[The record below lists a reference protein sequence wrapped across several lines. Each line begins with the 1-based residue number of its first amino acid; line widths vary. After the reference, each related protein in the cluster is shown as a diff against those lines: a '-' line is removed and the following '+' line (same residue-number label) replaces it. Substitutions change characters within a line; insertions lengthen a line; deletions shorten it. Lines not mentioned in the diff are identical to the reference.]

1 MRYLR
6 MIAVLATLCAAC
18 AGIGRASAED
28 YGTKDQAVAMVKRA
42 IARVNEVGF
51 DAAKVEFMD
60 RNGKFFDRDLYLI
73 VVDKA
78 GIRVV
83 HGQNPKLVG
92 KTYVDAVDVNGKEY
106 GKEVMQIAAG
116 PGTGWV
122 SFMFKDPITG
132 KVLPKENYVEK
143 AGDYIYLSGV
153 YTR

>member
-1 MRYLR
+1 VRYLKI
-6 MIAVLATLCAAC
+6 IAAIAALCAAYVM
-18 AGIGRASAED
+18 AVPASAGEF
-28 YGTKDQAVAMVKRA
+28 GTKEEAVALVKRA
-42 IARVNEVGF
+42 IVRVGEVGF
-51 DAAKVEFMD
+51 EAAKPEFMG
-60 RNGKFFDRDLYLI
+60 RNGKYFDRDMYLI
-73 VVDKA
+73 MVDKN
-78 GIRVV
+78 GTRIV

-106 GKEVMQIAAG
+106 GKDVMRIAAG

-132 KVLPKENYVEK
+132 NVLPKENYVER

>member
-1 MRYLR
+1 M
-6 MIAVLATLCAAC
+6 LCVAY
-18 AGIGRASAED
+18 AGSGPAWAED
-28 YGTKDQAVAMVKRA
+28 YGTKDEAVALVKRA

-60 RNGKFFDRDLYLI
+60 RNGKFFDRDMYI
-73 VVDKA
+73 VVVDMA
-78 GIRVV
+78 GTRVV

-106 GKEVMQIAAG
+106 GKDVMRIAAG

-132 KVLPKENYVEK
+132 KVLPKENYVERS
-143 AGDYIYLSGV
+143 GDYIYLSGV

>member
-1 MRYLR
+1 VRYLKI
-6 MIAVLATLCAAC
+6 IAAIAALCAAYVM
-18 AGIGRASAED
+18 AVPASAGEF
-28 YGTKDQAVAMVKRA
+28 GTKEEAVALVKRA
-42 IARVNEVGF
+42 IVRVGEVGF
-51 DAAKVEFMD
+51 EAAKPEFMD
-60 RNGKFFDRDLYLI
+60 RNGKYFDRDMYLI
-73 VVDKA
+73 MVDKN
-78 GIRVV
+78 GTRIV

-106 GKEVMQIAAG
+106 GKDVMRIAAG

-132 KVLPKENYVEK
+132 KVLPKENYVER

>member
-1 MRYLR
+1 MRYLKFLT
-6 MIAVLATLCAAC
+6 ALAMLSVACAA
-18 AGIGRASAED
+18 IGPVSAEEF
-28 YGTKDQAVAMVKRA
+28 GTKDEAVALVKRA
-42 IARVNEVGF
+42 IARVNAVGF
-51 DAAKVEFMD
+51 DAAKLEFMD
-60 RNGKFFDRDLYLI
+60 RNGKFFDRDLYII
-73 VVDKA
+73 VVDAA

-106 GKEVMQIAAG
+106 GKDVMRIAAG

-132 KVLPKENYVEK
+132 KVLPKENFVEK

>member
-6 MIAVLATLCAAC
+6 FIAALATLCLVC
-18 AGIGRASAED
+18 TGSVPASAEE
-28 YGTKDQAVAMVKRA
+28 YGTKDQAIAMVKRA
-42 IARVNEVGF
+42 IARVNEIGF
-51 DAAKVEFMD
+51 EAAKVEFMD
-60 RNGKFFDRDLYLI
+60 RNGKFIDRDLYLI
-73 VVDKA
+73 VVDPA

-83 HGQNPKLVG
+83 HGQNPKLIG
-92 KTYVDAVDVNGKEY
+92 KTYIEAVDVNGKEY

-132 KVLPKENYVEK
+132 KVLPKENFVEK
-143 AGDYIYLSGV
+143 AGNYIYLSGV